1 MYSSQIVN
9 ERLEIVK
16 EEFGFVPV
24 YNSVADIDAFNEH
37 LRAEGKFTYDDAGK
51 PTGTQNLSPED
62 AQFILN
68 QQVLCQSDA
77 VYFLTRFAYVKDE
90 ENIIGRFSFRVPQ
103 RILFEIIC
111 ELEERRASIEI
122 IILKARQLGMSTL
135 VELLIAHR
143 VFFSYG
149 INAIIGSADQQ
160 KTALMAGILFFVY
173 DMCPIWLV
181 PKYTRRVESDKGML
195 VFGSMSSGIS
205 FQHGKQTSG
214 IARGTTP
221 TLYHLAECASF
232 SDAVN
237 QIEASLFKAV
247 HASPH
252 VFGILESTGEGDKG
266 WWPETWRA
274 SVKNWDLG
282 RARLRPLFLPWFSG
296 VNIWPTPTW
305 RNTHPVPFDW
315 VPHSETR
322 LHVAKAELFVRSY
335 PLLKKHLIDHQKR
348 TGDLQRDGEYHMPL
362 YQQWFWEVDH
372 EEHKEKGIE
381 GTFFQEMASDSE
393 ESLQRSVE
401 SVFGHETVVEINTAR
416 KRDYDMYALAG
427 QSIESD
433 HEPDERIIDYSRERT
448 LIRYQSMRGDSWR
461 WELVPLKL
469 SPPPREDDVDDATG
483 ILFVWHHPQ
492 PGVNY
497 SIGVDTGK
505 GIGEDS
511 TVISVW
517 SVGYGDQPDV
527 QCAEFASAYVSHV
540 ESFAFVMAIAAYY
553 KSTMD
558 PEMIATSWKE
568 PYVSIEQIASVGDV
582 AQMQMAKMGYSNFH
596 MMGRYDDK
604 NPAKS
609 KRRSHKRGWY
619 TSGWSRPILTGEFVH
634 WIKNNWSKVNSPW
647 LLEEMKTFEAKVTRT
662 GREKMEHE
670 DGAHDDRVFAA
681 AMAVFC
687 PHDLDP
693 MAQRSKRRYVETD
706 SLPPLNLLP
715 YVGATFNPST
725 QSQSPLDTIEDIIY
739 SSDQLDRYR

>member
-9 ERLEIVK
+9 ERLEIAAQ
-16 EEFGFVPV
+16 EFGFTPV
-24 YNSVADIDAFNEH
+24 YNSVAEIDAFNKKLES
-37 LRAEGKFTYDDAGK
+37 EGKFTLDDTGR
-51 PTGTQNLSPED
+51 PTGVQNLSAED

-68 QQVLCQSDA
+68 QQILCQCDA
-77 VYFLTRFAYVKDE
+77 VYFLTRFAFIKNE
-90 ENIIGRFSFRVPQ
+90 QNIIERFSFRVPQ
-103 RILFEIIC
+103 RLIFDIIC
-111 ELEERRASIEI
+111 DLEMRRGAIEI
-122 IILKARQLGMSTL
+122 CLLKARQLGSSSVM
-135 VELLIAHR
+135 ELLIAHR
-143 VFFSYG
+143 IIFSYG
-149 INAIIGSADQQ
+149 INAIIGSADQT
-160 KTALMAGILFFVY
+160 KTALMANMLFLCY

-181 PKYTRRVESDKGML
+181 PKSSRRVESDKGML
-195 VFGSMSSGIS
+195 VFGSMSSGVS

-221 TLYHLAECASF
+221 TAYHLAECASF

-252 VFGILESTGEGDKG
+252 VFGVLESTGEGDKG
-266 WWPETWRA
+266 WWPDTWRS
-274 SVKNWDLG
+274 SVKNWESG
-282 RARLRPLFLPWFSG
+282 RARLCPLFLPWFCG

-305 RNTHPVPFDW
+305 RATHPVPYNW
-315 VPHSETR
+315 QPHSDTR
-322 LHVAKAELFVRSY
+322 LHVAKSELYVRSS
-335 PLLKKHLIDHQKR
+335 PLLERHLIAHQER
-348 TGDLQRDGEYHMPL
+348 TGELQRDGKYHMPQ

-381 GTFFQEMASDSE
+381 GIFLQEMAGDPE
-393 ESLQRSVE
+393 ESLQRSTE
-401 SVFGHETVVEINTAR
+401 SVFGHATVLEIETHR
-416 KRDYDMYALAG
+416 KREYEMYALSG
-427 QSIESD
+427 QSIERD
-433 HEPDERIIDYSRERT
+433 HEPSPEIINYDIERIPV
-448 LIRYQSMRGDSWR
+448 RYQSMRGDSWR

-469 SPPPREDDVDDATG
+469 SPPPREDDCDDATG

-497 SIGVDTGK
+497 SIGVDTGR

-517 SVGYGDQPDV
+517 SVGYDDQPDV

-540 ESFAFVMAIAAYY
+540 ESFAFVMAIASYY
-553 KSTMD
+553 KSQMD
-558 PEMIATSWKE
+558 PEMIATSWRE

-582 AQMQMAKMGYSNFH
+582 AQMQMAKMGYNNFH

-693 MAQRSKRRYVETD
+693 MAQRSKRRSIDTD
-706 SLPPLNLLP
+706 TLPTLNLQP
-715 YVGATFNPST
+715 YQPHTYNISTLAPSET
-725 QSQSPLDTIEDIIY
+725 LEDLI
-739 SSDQLDRYR
+739 SADLDRYQ